1 MHLYAKLA
9 HSITSIFRKRKLI
22 KHKRDKNSRGEHTL
36 IPFGEPAAALCKTEK
51 AQLRKL
57 IGIANSMSHGTNFVL
72 LLNQQ
77 VDRQRLL
84 PACIN
89 AMLRSNDRIATASKP
104 GIEMLL
110 LLCGKSDISEA
121 ISKCGASGNSFIVF
135 ATSSEMLRRFLAS
148 AKIEQS
154 KKLKLKLD
162 FDTAAKVAALDA

>member
-104 GIEMLL
+104 GIEM
-110 LLCGKSDISEA
+110 
-121 ISKCGASGNSFIVF
+121 
-135 ATSSEMLRRFLAS
+135 
-148 AKIEQS
+148 
-154 KKLKLKLD
+154 
-162 FDTAAKVAALDA
+162 